1 MFFALFCI
9 IIYVDQSSI
18 EERIQVKVEF
28 LRILV
33 RLQVNSAE
41 QRLLYGFFEN
51 YLKLTKEEEVKFMK
65 EARELKGAEEILEIP
80 ISYEE
85 KGKRIG
91 RAEGRAEGREENK
104 VEVARRLIRE
114 GVSKEIIIRATN
126 LSAEKIEELKQHM

>member
-1 MFFALFCI
+1 MLFCI

-91 RAEGRAEGREENK
+91 RAEGREENK